1 METDKALVET
11 ADKEL
16 ENNEA
21 AKEDLNKEVDKKKV
35 LKELSQKFQYVPT
48 ILLVVIIATF
58 AVKAPPEY
66 GVFVMVAVLA
76 VVACIQGR
84 KKKKESEQKGV
95 GSSH

>member
-1 METDKALVET
+1 METDKAL
-11 ADKEL
+11 A
-16 ENNEA
+16 EA
-21 AKEDLNKEVDKKKV
+21 AEKEPENKEAVKEDENKEVEKKEA

-48 ILLVVIIATF
+48 ILLVVLIAAF

-76 VVACIQGR
+76 VVACIQWR
-84 KKKKESEQKGV
+84 KKKKETEQKGV

>member
-11 ADKEL
+11 ADKEP

-21 AKEDLNKEVDKKKV
+21 AKEELNKEVDKKEV
-35 LKELSQKFQYVPT
+35 LKEFYQKFQYVPT
-48 ILLVVIIATF
+48 ILLVVLIATF

-95 GSSH
+95 GSH

>member
-1 METDKALVET
+1 METDKTLVET
-11 ADKEL
+11 ADKEP
-16 ENNEA
+16 EKKEA
-21 AKEDLNKEVDKKKV
+21 AKEDLNKEVDKKEV
-35 LKELSQKFQYVPT
+35 LKEFYQKFQYVPT
-48 ILLVVIIATF
+48 IVLVVLIAAF